1 MAAFCLARYEATCSF
16 LPKRAWPSRA
26 ALSEFETRSKKLAAC
41 GLKEGD
47 ELLAVVPDN
56 GEESVLLVTKK
67 AMSIRFAADAIP
79 PMGRTAAGV
88 KAMVLELGDEVIFAR
103 QVPRQGE
110 LLLVTDRGYAKRC
123 LLVDYEVQRRGGK
136 GVRTFAFTKTAQTAA
151 CPSVCA
157 LP

>member
-16 LPKRAWPSRA
+16 FTKKGMAKRA

-67 AMSIRFAADAIP
+67 AMSIRFAADAHSP
-79 PMGRTAAGV
+79 NGPDGGGGEGHGARAG
-88 KAMVLELGDEVIFAR
+88 
-103 QVPRQGE
+103 
-110 LLLVTDRGYAKRC
+110 
-123 LLVDYEVQRRGGK
+123 RRGDL
-136 GVRTFAFTKTAQTAA
+136 
-151 CPSVCA
+151 CPPGAPGRASFCW
-157 LP
+157 